1 MFNKISAVIIAF
13 IAAAVLVSGCSTAN
27 AEYRDEP
34 QNAAQGGAAD
44 GGSSTGGVSSTVFSN
59 GGVQI
64 DHPDEGYVEYI
75 PPQNTSSEIDPSE
88 TEELLGHDTVRVTEE
103 ELADIAA
110 NTSYGEIL
118 EKLGKTQAFG
128 QFKYRQYVTEDDRI
142 IQLYFESKDELCPYS
157 GAELY
162 DRALPLKYGGDVPAG
177 MIYGILGRNGGFFT
191 HYDTYNGDYT
201 DRITGDYLITNDAEI
216 VFEDGSPATA
226 DDMKPDDPVLVRSD
240 YALYSYPEQRHCT
253 KIIIL
258 K

>member
-1 MFNKISAVIIAF
+1 MFNKISAVLIAF
-13 IAAAVLVSGCSTAN
+13 LAAAVLVSGCSTAI

-162 DRALPLKYGGDVPAG
+162 ERALPLKYDGEAPEGTFYGLLAG
-177 MIYGILGRNGGFFT
+177 NGRFI
-191 HYDTYNGDYT
+191 TYLVGSENPY
-201 DRITGDYLITNDAEI
+201 ITGCYLMTRDAEI

>member
-128 QFKYRQYVTEDDRI
+128 QFKYRQYVIEDDRI

-162 DRALPLKYGGDVPAG
+162 ERALPLKYDGEAPEGTFYGLLAG
-177 MIYGILGRNGGFFT
+177 NGRFI
-191 HYDTYNGDYT
+191 TYLAGSENPY
-201 DRITGDYLITNDAEI
+201 ITGCYLMTRDAEI

>member
-44 GGSSTGGVSSTVFSN
+44 GGSSTGGVSSIVFSN

-88 TEELLGHDTVRVTEE
+88 TEELLCHDTVMVTEE

-128 QFKYRQYVTEDDRI
+128 QFKYRQYVTEDNRI

-157 GAELY
+157 GTELY
-162 DRALPLKYGGDVPAG
+162 ERALPLKYDGEAPEGTFYGLLAG
-177 MIYGILGRNGGFFT
+177 NGRFI
-191 HYDTYNGDYT
+191 TYLAGSENPY
-201 DRITGDYLITNDAEI
+201 ITGCYLMTSDAEI

>member
-162 DRALPLKYGGDVPAG
+162 ERALPLKYDGEAPEGTFYGLLAG
-177 MIYGILGRNGGFFT
+177 NGRFI
-191 HYDTYNGDYT
+191 TYLAGSENPY
-201 DRITGDYLITNDAEI
+201 ITGCYLMTRDAEI

>member
-162 DRALPLKYGGDVPAG
+162 ERALPLKYDGEAPEGTFYGLLAG
-177 MIYGILGRNGGFFT
+177 NGRFIPYLVGSENP
-191 HYDTYNGDYT
+191 Y
-201 DRITGDYLITNDAEI
+201 ITGCYLMTRDAEI

>member
-1 MFNKISAVIIAF
+1 M
-13 IAAAVLVSGCSTAN
+13 
-27 AEYRDEP
+27 
-34 QNAAQGGAAD
+34 
-44 GGSSTGGVSSTVFSN
+44 
-59 GGVQI
+59 
-64 DHPDEGYVEYI
+64 EYI

-162 DRALPLKYGGDVPAG
+162 ERALPLKYDGEAPEGTFYGLLAG
-177 MIYGILGRNGGFFT
+177 NGRFI
-191 HYDTYNGDYT
+191 TYLAGSENPY
-201 DRITGDYLITNDAEI
+201 ITGCYLMTRDAEI